1 MRYCFHILIYILFVG
16 NLTAQ
21 QNSGSVPNNTLDS
34 IELKLD
40 RPRRDG
46 DIRKQ
51 VLFVI
56 NGIFIAEK
64 EGNPLDYF
72 SPNEIETM
80 KVFHFVNEE
89 KYSGVVFIKTKEG
102 IRLPKKIQKIIR
114 NAGKAEYVI
123 FDE

>member
-102 IRLPKKIQKIIR
+102 IRLPKQIQKIIR